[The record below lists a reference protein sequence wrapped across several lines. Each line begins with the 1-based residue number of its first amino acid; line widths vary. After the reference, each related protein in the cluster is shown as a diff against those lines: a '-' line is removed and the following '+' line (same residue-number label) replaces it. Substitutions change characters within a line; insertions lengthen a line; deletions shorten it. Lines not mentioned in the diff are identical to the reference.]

1 LCAASGDQGAFAVRL
16 EEDVAMARGAL
27 NARDEGTVQAT
38 ATRQIQQGVAARV
51 AAQAGDDLH
60 FVAERVE
67 HCSGIRGTAAKARDL
82 MQAPQ
87 SRAGSQGLV
96 EIPDAVE
103 AEAASNT
110 DCGHQ

>member
-1 LCAASGDQGAFAVRL
+1 
-16 EEDVAMARGAL
+16 
-27 NARDEGTVQAT
+27 
-38 ATRQIQQGVAARV
+38 
-51 AAQAGDDLH
+51 
-60 FVAERVE
+60 VE